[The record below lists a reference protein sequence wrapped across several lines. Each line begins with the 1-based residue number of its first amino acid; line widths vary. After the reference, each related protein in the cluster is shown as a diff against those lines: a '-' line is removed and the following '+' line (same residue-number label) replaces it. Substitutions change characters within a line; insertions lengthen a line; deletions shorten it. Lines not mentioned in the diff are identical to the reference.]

1 MSPPFHSILHS
12 SSTPLCPHLP
22 LSPQTKQKE
31 QTNPSALS
39 AHNTRNGPSEFTVT
53 GSLKKWD
60 IRPSLHKIAVPT
72 LLLNGRYDEA
82 QDEVVEPYFRAI
94 GKVKW
99 YRFAESSHMP
109 QLEEREE
116 FMKVVVGFLLG

>member
-1 MSPPFHSILHS
+1 RP
-12 SSTPLCPHLP
+12 
-22 LSPQTKQKE
+22 
-31 QTNPSALS
+31 S

-60 IRPSLHKIAVPT
+60 IRPSLHHIKIPT

-99 YRFAESSHMP
+99 YRFAESSHTP
-109 QLEEREE
+109 HLEERKE
-116 FMKVVVGFLLG
+116 FMEVVAGFLGLRPVHPLSAPILKGAVACAI